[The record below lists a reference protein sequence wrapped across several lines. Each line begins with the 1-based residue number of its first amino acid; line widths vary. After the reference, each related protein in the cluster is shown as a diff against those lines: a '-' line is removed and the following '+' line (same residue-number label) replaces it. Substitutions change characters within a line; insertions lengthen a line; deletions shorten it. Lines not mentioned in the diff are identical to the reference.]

1 MSCPEIAIHKKYHYG
16 KRSRIALYKR
26 TQKDYSMSFK
36 LQIVQEIEQ
45 RKTSISQVKKDY
57 AIQSRSTIVQWLRK
71 LGNFDWDNQ
80 TPFTMSKSP
89 EQKIME
95 LDAKVKL
102 LEKQKA
108 FLEQQAYVAD
118 KKAIIF
124 DMMIDI
130 AEKEYQI
137 DSEKT
142 HHPNNRPF

>member
-1 MSCPEIAIHKKYHYG
+1 MEKDQELRYI
-16 KRSRIALYKR
+16 KR
-26 TQKDYSMSFK
+26 TQKDYTMSFK

-45 RKTSISQVKKDY
+45 GRTSISQVKKDY

-71 LGNFDWDNQ
+71 FGNFDWDNQ

-95 LDAKVKL
+95 LEAKVKL

-137 DSEKT
+137 DIRKNSPPEQSTILKK
-142 HHPNNRPF
+142 NINKQ